1 MVGDIALICDD
12 KYIPRNQWRLGKVDK
27 DGKIRGAKSNPIQ
40 SNRPMKKLVHF
51 EIDPKSKESAEKEK
65 GEVNED
71 EVDEVNEDEVD
82 EVNED
87 EVDEVNEDE
96 VEADKGHKTDIK
108 FTRKAAIE

>member
-12 KYIPRNQWRLGKVDK
+12 KCIPRNQWRLGKVGK
-27 DGKIRGAKSNPIQ
+27 DGKIREAKSNPIQ

-71 EVDEVNEDEVD
+71 EV
-82 EVNED
+82 
-87 EVDEVNEDE
+87 
-96 VEADKGHKTDIK
+96 EADKGHKTDIK
-108 FTRKAAIE
+108 FTRKAAIEGQYNRRIREKYG

>member
-12 KYIPRNQWRLGKVDK
+12 KCIPRNQWRLGKVGK
-27 DGKIRGAKSNPIQ
+27 DGKIREAKSNPIQ

-51 EIDPKSKESAEKEK
+51 ENDPKSKESAEKEK
-65 GEVNED
+65 G
-71 EVDEVNEDEVD
+71 EVNEDEVD